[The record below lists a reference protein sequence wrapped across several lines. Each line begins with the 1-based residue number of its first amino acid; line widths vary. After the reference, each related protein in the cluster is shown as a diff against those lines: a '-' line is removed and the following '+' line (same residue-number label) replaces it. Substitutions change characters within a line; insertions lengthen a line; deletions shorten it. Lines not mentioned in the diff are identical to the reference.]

1 MFYEQESRTVSSD
14 VYRHAVTGPELRL
27 CYLSHAPFP
36 IQLQAVEIK
45 QHATAPPVH
54 VPACF
59 PNTTGLQVLTCC
71 FWPYT
76 HTHAHTSVSIRAT
89 EHVIV
94 DWRHRETGWQPGR
107 GCECEITIEPLW
119 LTAAFLCFPFP
130 ELYYCAPKIAFD
142 ATIAIG
148 YCASCKN
155 PERFFKT
162 NLAFRE
168 ILWTRWSVQFHSLSK
183 HGIAYACGKARNH
196 ALNLKKQH
204 EYKVC
209 LLHLIGRW
217 KSYSSFQDSQSVL
230 GPWADALV
238 IRPATFPRPATWL
251 NA

>member
-1 MFYEQESRTVSSD
+1 MNRKAGQSRLTSIAMPSLALSCVYATFRTLLSQYSSG
-14 VYRHAVTGPELRL
+14 RWKSNSTPLLHL
-27 CYLSHAPFP
+27 CTCQLAFPTPPDCKFSHAASGF
-36 IQLQAVEIK
+36 I
-45 QHATAPPVH
+45 
-54 VPACF
+54 
-59 PNTTGLQVLTCC
+59 
-71 FWPYT
+71 

-183 HGIAYACGKARNH
+183 HGIAYACREARNH